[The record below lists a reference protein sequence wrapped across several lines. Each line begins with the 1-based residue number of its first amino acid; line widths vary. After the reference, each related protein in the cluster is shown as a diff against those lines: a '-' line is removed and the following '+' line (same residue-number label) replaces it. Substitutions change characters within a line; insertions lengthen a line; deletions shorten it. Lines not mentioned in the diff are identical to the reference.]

1 MTDGGRR
8 SMSQALRTGE
18 WPAEVRDFIKA
29 GTPQSRVSPR
39 DSEPVAAP
47 QPVAPGPLEPTERE
61 PVVETPR
68 SQAKESGSLNPRESE
83 GPERLVS
90 MTVRV
95 PCEIPRKL
103 LRVSAERKLQRLKP
117 GTQQEIVA
125 DALSQWFK
133 KNDN

>member
-1 MTDGGRR
+1 MTEEGRR

-18 WPAEVRDFIKA
+18 WSVEMRDFIKA
-29 GTPQSRVSPR
+29 GNPPSRVSPG
-39 DSEPVAAP
+39 DSEAGRAPQAAAP
-47 QPVAPGPLEPTERE
+47 VPLEPTQRE
-61 PVVETPR
+61 PVIERPR
-68 SQAKESGSLNPRESE
+68 SQAKESGSLNSREAP

-103 LRVSAERKLQRLKP
+103 LRISADRKLQRLKP